1 MPISVGK
8 KEDQA
13 MAHHNT
19 LLGQMLQMF
28 PRHEFQSAVLKTGT
42 EYHSRGFSSW
52 NHFVAMLF
60 GQLAGIDNLRGIQAG
75 LATQSRYLYH
85 LGINPVHRSTLAYAN
100 EHRSHELFKSIFEKM
115 LSKCQSVA
123 PKHKFRFKNPL
134 YSLDGT
140 VIDLCLSLYD
150 WAKFRTTKGAV
161 KLHVKLNHSGYL
173 PTFMA
178 MTEGKVH
185 ESKVAPSVPMEPGDV
200 IVFDRGYNDFA
211 WFKALV
217 DKSVFFVT
225 RLKKK
230 ARYKVVE
237 RRPVTHKDIYSDHII
252 EFTGFY
258 ARKDCPCRLRRIR
271 SKDPVTGKI
280 IVILTNHM
288 DWSAKTIA
296 LIYKDRWQIELFFKT
311 IKQLLKVKS
320 FLGTSRNALLSQLWV
335 ALIAY
340 LLLAYLKFKSK
351 FSWSLYTLCS
361 VLPTNIFSKRN
372 LWDWLNDPFHE
383 HKSTPVIQYELAF
396 G

>member
-1 MPISVGK
+1 
-8 KEDQA
+8 

-19 LLGQMLQMF
+19 ILNQMLKMF
-28 PRHEFQSAVLKTGT
+28 SRHEFQKAVSQTGT
-42 EYHSRGFSSW
+42 EYHARGFSSW

-60 GQLAGIDNLRGIQAG
+60 GQLAGVDSLRGIEAG

-85 LGINPVHRSTLAYAN
+85 LGVKPVHRSTLAYAN
-100 EHRSHELFKSIFEKM
+100 EHRSHELFKKLFEWM
-115 LSKCQSVA
+115 LSQCQPLA
-123 PKHKFRFKNPL
+123 PQHKFRFKNPL
-134 YSLDGT
+134 SSLDVT

-161 KLHVKLNHSGYL
+161 KLHVKLNHAGYL
-173 PTFMA
+173 PTFMV

-185 ESKVAPSVPMEPGDV
+185 ESTIAPSVPLESGDV
-200 IVFDRGYNDFA
+200 IVFDRGYNDFT
-211 WFKALV
+211 WFKTLV
-217 DKSVFFVT
+217 DKCVFFVT
-225 RLKKK
+225 RLKKN
-230 ARYKVVE
+230 ASCKVVE
-237 RRPVTHKDIYSDHII
+237 RRDVHHKDIYSDQII

-258 ARKDCPCRLRRIR
+258 AHQDCPYRLRRIR
-271 SKDPVTGKI
+271 SKDPQTGKI
-280 IVILTNHM
+280 IVILTNNFS
-288 DWSAKTIA
+288 WSAKTIA
-296 LIYKDRWQIELFFKT
+296 LIYKDRWQIELFFKA

-320 FLGTSRNALLSQLWV
+320 FVGTSQNALLSQLWV

-372 LWDWLNDPFHE
+372 LWDWLDDPFHKP
-383 HKSTPVIQYELAF
+383 KSKPVIQYELAF